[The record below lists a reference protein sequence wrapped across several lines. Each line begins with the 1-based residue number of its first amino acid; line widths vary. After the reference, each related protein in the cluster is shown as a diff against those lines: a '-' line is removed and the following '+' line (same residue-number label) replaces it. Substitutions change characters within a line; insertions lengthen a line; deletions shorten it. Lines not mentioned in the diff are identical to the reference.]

1 MQQVLAI
8 VTRESENELMTDSE
22 LTDSDYEESDSDERC
37 DSDASDDYDDDDDD
51 DSIVESGE
59 NESESRTDERG
70 IAGSS
75 TQVERGGPSDG
86 TVNEASDLGQGRGQA
101 TEGRGQGT
109 GGRG

>member
-37 DSDASDDYDDDDDD
+37 DSDASDDYDDDDR
-51 DSIVESGE
+51 IVESGE
-59 NESESRTDERG
+59 NESESRADERE